1 MSVEENN
8 VLYPRALCPKVTNAA
23 AVVYLEESMLG
34 IKNQD
39 PQQEAQQKSEKY
51 TLTTE
56 KRQGRLIRYKR

>member
-8 VLYPRALCPKVTNAA
+8 VLYPRALGPEVTNAPA
-23 AVVYLEESMLG
+23 AVYLEESMLG

-51 TLTTE
+51 ILTIE
-56 KRQGRLIRYKR
+56 KRQERLIG

>member
-1 MSVEENN
+1 MSVKENN

-23 AVVYLEESMLG
+23 VVVYLEEGMLG